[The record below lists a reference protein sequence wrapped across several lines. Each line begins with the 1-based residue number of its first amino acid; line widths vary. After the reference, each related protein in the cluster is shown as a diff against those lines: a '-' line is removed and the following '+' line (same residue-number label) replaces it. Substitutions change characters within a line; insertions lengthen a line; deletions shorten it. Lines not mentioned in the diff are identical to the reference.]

1 MRDIRLRPMLPAVRR
16 RGASAVHQLR
26 VRARRRLPFKPLLRG
41 RVGRRPV
48 PVSRVYGFDRGT
60 PIDRYYI
67 ADFLQRFSSFPGYAE
82 GTMQGRVLE
91 IGGRDY
97 ADQYA
102 RGAQIDVLHEN
113 AANPEATLV
122 GDLTVPGTL
131 PAGAF
136 DCIIC
141 TQTLPVIWDVP
152 AALRTMHE
160 GLKPGGVLLATM
172 PGITRA
178 LLPDRDNWG
187 DWWRFT
193 APSARRLFAEVF
205 GEQGV
210 HVEVY
215 GNLLTATLF
224 LHGYAA
230 EELTRGEL
238 ELRDPEF
245 EVTIAVR
252 ATKAA

>member
-1 MRDIRLRPMLPAVRR
+1 M
-16 RGASAVHQLR
+16 
-26 VRARRRLPFKPLLRG
+26 PFKALLRG

-67 ADFLQRFSSFPGYAE
+67 EDFLGRFASFPGYAH

-97 ADQYA
+97 ADRYA
-102 RGAQIDVLHEN
+102 PGAQVDVLHEN

-131 PAGAF
+131 PADTF
-136 DCIIC
+136 DCVIC

-152 AALRTMHE
+152 AALRTMHA

-178 LLPDRDNWG
+178 LLPDRDHWG

-193 APSARRLFAEVF
+193 AGSARRLFAEVF
-205 GEQGV
+205 GEDGV

-215 GNLLTATLF
+215 GNLLTATCF

-230 EELTRGEL
+230 EELTRAEL